1 MVIEVSLKTTTPGS
15 FDLPRSSRMLAI
27 GLFHGAPRHFFYVR
41 LEKSGKSLK
50 LKSNKKLFAGI
61 PGTSLKCA
69 AKKVFFDQAGLC
81 DCYSDGDDEEDKCEN
96 IDSKL
101 TDMARIF
108 DNDCAGGPLGVHRHH
123 FPLRHAP
130 SRGQGTL
137 SRPGEYQRQVCT
149 HLIS

>member
-1 MVIEVSLKTTTPGS
+1 MVIEVFLKTTTPGS

-50 LKSNKKLFAGI
+50 LKSNKNLFAGI

-81 DCYSDGDDEEDKCEN
+81 DGYSDDDEEDNCTCYEIN
-96 IDSKL
+96 
-101 TDMARIF
+101 
-108 DNDCAGGPLGVHRHH
+108 RH
-123 FPLRHAP
+123 
-130 SRGQGTL
+130 GTNF
-137 SRPGEYQRQVCT
+137 
-149 HLIS
+149 

>member
-41 LEKSGKSLK
+41 LEKSGKSSR
-50 LKSNKKLFAGI
+50 LKSNKNLFAGI

-81 DCYSDGDDEEDKCEN
+81 DGYSDDDEEDN
-96 IDSKL
+96 
-101 TDMARIF
+101 
-108 DNDCAGGPLGVHRHH
+108 
-123 FPLRHAP
+123 
-130 SRGQGTL
+130 
-137 SRPGEYQRQVCT
+137 CT
-149 HLIS
+149 